1 MGKIRDYS
9 KLASDIL
16 RETGGEANLIGF
28 TRCATRLRLVLKE
41 VPAHAIEKV
50 KELAGVI
57 TVVVSGGQFQVVI
70 GTHVADVY
78 DALAA
83 IVDPDKLQNSNEK
96 KRFFDTVIATMS
108 AVFAPI
114 IYVLAAAGILQ
125 GILITVNWFLPSFQQ
140 TGAFSV
146 LNFISWTPFAF
157 LPVFIAVTAAKFF
170 KCNMFI
176 ALFCCCALINPEWAV
191 IAAQIAKGDTVTF
204 FSLPLAQTVYTSSVL
219 PPLFLVLGLSY
230 LERFV
235 ERKLPQI
242 IAPLFTPLIC
252 AVIMVPLTL
261 VLIGPV
267 TSGLANG
274 IAWGYNWLFE
284 TAPALAAAVIG
295 GVWQVIV
302 IFGVHWGITPVV
314 MANFDLHGRDSFQAF
329 QTMAVVGQMAA
340 AFACALKAKQRG
352 FKTVA
357 YSAGLT
363 GVFGIT
369 EPAIYGVTLKL
380 KKPFICGCIG
390 GAIGAIVTS
399 LFGSYYYAYAGL
411 PGLLTIVNAISPEN
425 PMSFIGEVTGV
436 LVTLVVT
443 FVLVFVVGFK
453 EPEAKADE
461 TRAAPGTAGSTGA
474 PGKAAVNGAASASVS
489 QHGNAVNGAA
499 LASAPQPAPAAN
511 SAAPTAVAAL
521 TLMSPAAGKALPLAQ
536 VSDETFSG
544 GLLGDGIAIVPEED
558 IIRAPCDAEVATT
571 VDSHHAV
578 GLLCANGAELL
589 IHVGLDTVKLGGQ
602 YFSTL
607 VKVGDKISAGTPL
620 IQFQRRDV
628 INAGYDITT
637 PFLVINSEEYRMTK
651 YIDHGPIASG
661 APVMAIG

>member
-9 KLASDIL
+9 RLAADIL
-16 RETGGEANLIGF
+16 QETGGETNLISF
-28 TRCATRLRLVLKE
+28 SRCATRLRLVLKE
-41 VPAHAIEKV
+41 TPPGAVEKI
-50 KELAGVI
+50 KALPGVI
-57 TVVVSGGQFQVVI
+57 TVVLSGGQFQVVI

-83 IVDPDKLQNSNEK
+83 IVDPDKLQQSNEK
-96 KRFFDTVIATMS
+96 RRVLDTVIATMS

-125 GILITVNWFLPSFQQ
+125 GILITVNYFLPAFQQ

-157 LPVFIAVTAAKFF
+157 LPVFIAVTASKFF

-176 ALFCCCALINPEWAV
+176 ALFCCCALINPEWATL
-191 IAAQIAKGDTVTF
+191 AAQIAKGEAVTF

-230 LERFV
+230 LERLV
-235 ERKLPQI
+235 NRVLPQVV
-242 IAPLFTPLIC
+242 APLFTPLIC

-274 IAWGYNWLFE
+274 IAMGYNWLFD

-340 AFACALKAKQRG
+340 AFACAIKAKQRG

-357 YSAGLT
+357 WSAGLT

-390 GAIGAIVTS
+390 GAVGAIVTS

-411 PGLLTIVNAISPEN
+411 PGVLTIVNAISPEN
-425 PMSFIGEVTGV
+425 PMSFIGELTGV
-436 LVTLVVT
+436 LVTMAAT
-443 FVLVFVVGFK
+443 FILVFLVGFR
-453 EPEAKADE
+453 EPEAQNE
-461 TRAAPGTAGSTGA
+461 AG
-474 PGKAAVNGAASASVS
+474 GKAAGASVGS
-489 QHGNAVNGAA
+489 AHSEAT
-499 LASAPQPAPAAN
+499 ASSTGTAPAA
-511 SAAPTAVAAL
+511 AGKTL
-521 TLMSPAAGKALPLAQ
+521 TLMSPVAGKTLTLMSPVAGNALPLAS
-536 VSDETFSG
+536 VNDESFAG

-558 IIRAPCDAEVATT
+558 VIVAPCDAEVAST
-571 VDSHHAV
+571 VDSYHAV
-578 GLLCANGAELL
+578 GLVCDNGAEIL
-589 IHVGLDTVKLGGQ
+589 IHVGLDTVNLDGQ
-602 YFSTL
+602 HFSTL
-607 VKVGDKISAGTPL
+607 VQVGDRVTAGTPL
-620 IQFQRRDV
+620 IRFQRSAIV
-628 INAGYDITT
+628 ASGYDITT
-637 PFLVINSEEYRMTK
+637 PFLVMNSDEYRMTK
-651 YIDHGPIASG
+651 CVNDGPVDSG
-661 APVMAIG
+661 APVMTVS

>member
-9 KLASDIL
+9 RLAADIL
-16 RETGGEANLIGF
+16 QETGGETNLISF
-28 TRCATRLRLVLKE
+28 SRCATRLRLVLKE
-41 VPAHAIEKV
+41 TPPGAVEKI
-50 KELAGVI
+50 KALPGVI
-57 TVVVSGGQFQVVI
+57 TVVLSGGQFQVVI

-83 IVDPDKLQNSNEK
+83 IVDPDKLQQSNEK
-96 KRFFDTVIATMS
+96 RRVLDTVIATMS

-125 GILITVNWFLPSFQQ
+125 GILITVNYFLPAFQQ

-157 LPVFIAVTAAKFF
+157 LPVFIAVTASKFF

-176 ALFCCCALINPEWAV
+176 ALFCCCALINPEWATL
-191 IAAQIAKGDTVTF
+191 AAQIAKGEAVTF

-230 LERFV
+230 LERLV
-235 ERKLPQI
+235 NRVLPQVV
-242 IAPLFTPLIC
+242 APLFTPLIC

-274 IAWGYNWLFE
+274 IAMGYNWLFD

-340 AFACALKAKQRG
+340 AFACAIKAKQRG

-357 YSAGLT
+357 WSAGLT

-390 GAIGAIVTS
+390 GAVGAIVTS

-411 PGLLTIVNAISPEN
+411 PGVLTIVNAISPEN
-425 PMSFIGEVTGV
+425 PMSFIGELTGV
-436 LVTLVVT
+436 LVTMAAT
-443 FVLVFVVGFK
+443 FILVFLVGFR
-453 EPEAKADE
+453 EPEAQNE
-461 TRAAPGTAGSTGA
+461 AG
-474 PGKAAVNGAASASVS
+474 GKAAGASVGS
-489 QHGNAVNGAA
+489 AHSEAT
-499 LASAPQPAPAAN
+499 ASSTGTAPAA
-511 SAAPTAVAAL
+511 AGKTL
-521 TLMSPAAGKALPLAQ
+521 TLMSPVAGNALPLAS
-536 VSDETFSG
+536 VNDESFAG

-558 IIRAPCDAEVATT
+558 VIVAPCDAEVAST

-578 GLLCANGAELL
+578 GLVCDNGAEIL
-589 IHVGLDTVKLGGQ
+589 IHVGLDTVNLGGQ
-602 YFSTL
+602 HFSTL
-607 VKVGDKISAGTPL
+607 VQVGDRVTAGTPL
-620 IQFQRRDV
+620 IRFQRSAIV
-628 INAGYDITT
+628 ASGYDITT
-637 PFLVINSEEYRMTK
+637 PFLVMNSDEYRMTK
-651 YIDHGPIASG
+651 CVNDGPVDSG
-661 APVMAIG
+661 APVMTVS

>member
-9 KLASDIL
+9 QLAADIL
-16 RETGGEANLIGF
+16 KETGGETNLISF
-28 TRCATRLRLVLKE
+28 SRCATRLRLVLKR
-41 VPAHAIEKV
+41 VPAGAMEKV
-50 KELAGVI
+50 KQLPGVI
-57 TVVVSGGQFQVVI
+57 TVVQSGGQFQVVI

-78 DALAA
+78 EALAA
-83 IVDPDKLQNSNEK
+83 IVDPDKLQSGGEK
-96 KRFFDTVIATMS
+96 RRFLDTVIATMS

-125 GILITVNWFLPSFQQ
+125 GILITVNYFLPSFQQ

-191 IAAQIAKGDTVTF
+191 IAAQIAKGDAVTF

-230 LERFV
+230 LERAV
-235 ERKLPQI
+235 ERLLPQVV
-242 IAPLFTPLIC
+242 APLFTPLIC
-252 AVIMVPLTL
+252 AIIMVPLTL

-274 IAWGYNWLFE
+274 IAMGYNWLFE

-390 GAIGAIVTS
+390 GAVGAIVTS

-436 LVTLVVT
+436 AVTLVVT
-443 FVLVFVVGFK
+443 FALVFLVGFK
-453 EPEAKADE
+453 EP
-461 TRAAPGTAGSTGA
+461 AGEQQGGGA
-474 PGKAAVNGAASASVS
+474 SGPSAAASVPPS
-489 QHGNAVNGAA
+489 G
-499 LASAPQPAPAAN
+499 
-511 SAAPTAVAAL
+511 SAAPSSTLSSVAALSSEAPASATAEKGVPAL
-521 TLMSPAAGKALPLAQ
+521 TLMSPVAGNALPLAN
-536 VSDETFSG
+536 VSDETFAG
-544 GLLGDGIAIVPEED
+544 GLLGDGIAIVPEGD
-558 IIRAPCDAEVATT
+558 VIVAPCDAEVATT
-571 VDSHHAV
+571 VESHHAV

-602 YFSTL
+602 HFSTL
-607 VKVGDKISAGTPL
+607 VKVGDKVTAGTPL
-620 IQFQRRDV
+620 IKFQRQAV
-628 INAGYDITT
+628 IASGYDITT
-637 PFLVINSEEYRMTK
+637 PFLVINSDDYQMTK
-651 YIDHGPIASG
+651 YIDNGPVASG
-661 APVMAIG
+661 APVMAVS

>member
-9 KLASDIL
+9 KLASEIL
-16 RETGGEANLIGF
+16 NETGGETNLIGF
-28 TRCATRLRLVLKE
+28 TRCATRLRLVLKD
-41 VPAHAIEKV
+41 VPAGAVEKV
-50 KELAGVI
+50 KQLPGVI
-57 TVVVSGGQFQVVI
+57 TVVLSGGQFQVVI

-83 IVDPDKLQNSNEK
+83 IVDPDKLQNSSEK
-96 KRFFDTVIATMS
+96 RRFLDTVIATMS

-157 LPVFIAVTAAKFF
+157 LPVFIAVTASKFF

-176 ALFCCCALINPEWAV
+176 ALFCCCALINPDWAV

-204 FSLPLAQTVYTSSVL
+204 FSLPLAETVYTSSVL
-219 PPLFLVLGLSY
+219 PPLFLVLGLAY

-235 ERKLPQI
+235 ERGLPQVV
-242 IAPLFTPLIC
+242 APLFTPLIC

-274 IAWGYNWLFE
+274 IAWGYNWLFD

-390 GAIGAIVTS
+390 GAVGAIVTS

-436 LVTLVVT
+436 LVTMAVT
-443 FVLVFVVGFK
+443 FILVFLVGFK

-461 TRAAPGTAGSTGA
+461 TRAAPG
-474 PGKAAVNGAASASVS
+474 PAASAAASGTASQNAASGTASQNAAGPHAAVS
-489 QHGNAVNGAA
+489 TPAT
-499 LASAPQPAPAAN
+499 LERASAN
-511 SAAPTAVAAL
+511 VTSAL
-521 TLMSPAAGKALPLAQ
+521 MLMSPVAGKALPLAE
-536 VSDETFSG
+536 VRDEIFSG
-544 GLLGDGIAIVPEED
+544 GLLGDGIAIVPEEET
-558 IIRAPCDAEVATT
+558 IVAPCDAEVAST

-602 YFSTL
+602 HFSTL
-607 VKVGDKISAGTPL
+607 VSVGDKVTAGTPL
-620 IQFQRRDV
+620 IRFQRQD
-628 INAGYDITT
+628 IIAAGYDITT
-637 PFLVINSEEYRMTK
+637 PFLVINGEDYQLTK
-651 YIDHGPIASG
+651 YLHNGPVVSG
-661 APVMAIG
+661 APVMALS

>member
-9 KLASDIL
+9 RLAADIL
-16 RETGGEANLIGF
+16 QGTGGETNLISF
-28 TRCATRLRLVLKE
+28 SRCATRLRLVLKE
-41 VPAHAIEKV
+41 TPPGAVEKI
-50 KELAGVI
+50 KALPGVI
-57 TVVVSGGQFQVVI
+57 TVVLSGGQFQVVI

-83 IVDPDKLQNSNEK
+83 IVDPDKLQQSNEK
-96 KRFFDTVIATMS
+96 RRVLDTVIATMS

-125 GILITVNWFLPSFQQ
+125 GILITVNYFLPAFQQ

-157 LPVFIAVTAAKFF
+157 LPVFIAVTASKFF

-176 ALFCCCALINPEWAV
+176 ALFCCCALINPEWATL
-191 IAAQIAKGDTVTF
+191 AAQIAKGEAVTF

-230 LERFV
+230 LERLV
-235 ERKLPQI
+235 NRVLPQVV
-242 IAPLFTPLIC
+242 APLFTPLIC

-274 IAWGYNWLFE
+274 IAMGYNWLFD

-340 AFACALKAKQRG
+340 AFACAIKAKQRG

-357 YSAGLT
+357 WSAGLT

-390 GAIGAIVTS
+390 GAVGAIVTS

-411 PGLLTIVNAISPEN
+411 PGVLTIVNAISPEN
-425 PMSFIGEVTGV
+425 PMSFIGELTGV
-436 LVTLVVT
+436 LVTMAAT
-443 FVLVFVVGFK
+443 FILVFLVGFR
-453 EPEAKADE
+453 EPEAQNE
-461 TRAAPGTAGSTGA
+461 AG
-474 PGKAAVNGAASASVS
+474 GKAAGASIGS
-489 QHGNAVNGAA
+489 
-499 LASAPQPAPAAN
+499 AN
-511 SAAPTAVAAL
+511 SEATASSTGTAPVAAGKTL
-521 TLMSPAAGKALPLAQ
+521 TLMSPVAGNALPLAS
-536 VSDETFSG
+536 VNDESFAG

-558 IIRAPCDAEVATT
+558 VIVAPCDAEVAST

-578 GLLCANGAELL
+578 GLVCDNGAEIL
-589 IHVGLDTVKLGGQ
+589 IHVRLDTVNLGGQ
-602 YFSTL
+602 HFSTL
-607 VKVGDKISAGTPL
+607 VQVGDRVTAGTPL
-620 IQFQRRDV
+620 IRFQRSAIV
-628 INAGYDITT
+628 ASGYDITT
-637 PFLVINSEEYRMTK
+637 PFLVMNSDEYRMTK
-651 YIDHGPIASG
+651 CVNDGPVASG
-661 APVMAIG
+661 APVMTVS

>member
-9 KLASDIL
+9 RLAADIL
-16 RETGGEANLIGF
+16 QETGGETNLISF
-28 TRCATRLRLVLKE
+28 SRCATRLRLVLKE
-41 VPAHAIEKV
+41 TPPGAVEKI
-50 KELAGVI
+50 KALPGVI
-57 TVVVSGGQFQVVI
+57 TVVLSGGQFQVVI

-83 IVDPDKLQNSNEK
+83 IVDPDKLQQSNEK
-96 KRFFDTVIATMS
+96 RRVLDTVIATMS

-125 GILITVNWFLPSFQQ
+125 GILITVNYFLPAFQQ

-157 LPVFIAVTAAKFF
+157 LPVFIAVTASKFF

-176 ALFCCCALINPEWAV
+176 ALFCCCALINPEWATL
-191 IAAQIAKGDTVTF
+191 AAQIAKGEAVTF

-230 LERFV
+230 LERLV
-235 ERKLPQI
+235 NRVLPQVV
-242 IAPLFTPLIC
+242 APLFTPLIC

-274 IAWGYNWLFE
+274 IAMGYNWLFD

-340 AFACALKAKQRG
+340 AFACAIKAKQRG

-357 YSAGLT
+357 WSAGLT

-390 GAIGAIVTS
+390 GAVGAIVTS

-411 PGLLTIVNAISPEN
+411 PGVLTIVNAISPEN
-425 PMSFIGEVTGV
+425 PMSFIGELTGV
-436 LVTLVVT
+436 LVTMAAT
-443 FVLVFVVGFK
+443 FILVFLVGFR
-453 EPEAKADE
+453 EPEAQNE
-461 TRAAPGTAGSTGA
+461 AG
-474 PGKAAVNGAASASVS
+474 GKAAGASVGS
-489 QHGNAVNGAA
+489 AHSEAT
-499 LASAPQPAPAAN
+499 ASSTGTAPAA
-511 SAAPTAVAAL
+511 AGKTL
-521 TLMSPAAGKALPLAQ
+521 ILMSPVAGNALPLAS
-536 VSDETFSG
+536 VNDESFAG

-558 IIRAPCDAEVATT
+558 VIVAPCDAEVAST

-578 GLLCANGAELL
+578 GLVCDNGAEIL
-589 IHVGLDTVKLGGQ
+589 IHVGLDTVNLGGQ
-602 YFSTL
+602 HFSTL
-607 VKVGDKISAGTPL
+607 VQVGDRVTAGTPL
-620 IQFQRRDV
+620 IRFQRSAIV
-628 INAGYDITT
+628 ASGYDITT
-637 PFLVINSEEYRMTK
+637 PFLVMNSDEYRMTK
-651 YIDHGPIASG
+651 CVNDGPVASG
-661 APVMAIG
+661 APVMTVS

>member
-9 KLASDIL
+9 QLAADIL
-16 RETGGEANLIGF
+16 KETGGETNLISF
-28 TRCATRLRLVLKE
+28 SRCATRLRLVLKR
-41 VPAHAIEKV
+41 VPAGAMEKV
-50 KELAGVI
+50 KQLPGVI
-57 TVVVSGGQFQVVI
+57 TVVQSGGQFQVVI

-78 DALAA
+78 EALAA
-83 IVDPDKLQNSNEK
+83 IVDPDKLQSGGEK
-96 KRFFDTVIATMS
+96 RRFLDTVIATMS

-125 GILITVNWFLPSFQQ
+125 GILITVNYFLPSFQQ

-191 IAAQIAKGDTVTF
+191 IAAQIAKGDAVTF

-230 LERFV
+230 LERAV
-235 ERKLPQI
+235 ERLLPQVV
-242 IAPLFTPLIC
+242 APLFTPLIC
-252 AVIMVPLTL
+252 AIIMVPLTL

-267 TSGLANG
+267 TSSLANG
-274 IAWGYNWLFE
+274 IAMGYNWLFE

-390 GAIGAIVTS
+390 GAVGAIITS

-436 LVTLVVT
+436 AVTLVVT
-443 FVLVFVVGFK
+443 FALVFLVGFK
-453 EPEAKADE
+453 EPAGEQQGGDASGPSAAGSVPPSSS
-461 TRAAPGTAGSTGA
+461 AAPSSTLSSV
-474 PGKAAVNGAASASVS
+474 AALSSAASASTTVEK
-489 QHGNAVNGAA
+489 GV
-499 LASAPQPAPAAN
+499 P
-511 SAAPTAVAAL
+511 AL
-521 TLMSPAAGKALPLAQ
+521 TLMSPVAGNALPLAN
-536 VSDETFSG
+536 VSDETFAG
-544 GLLGDGIAIVPEED
+544 GLLGDGIAIVPEGD
-558 IIRAPCDAEVATT
+558 VIVAPCDAEVATT
-571 VDSHHAV
+571 VESHHAV

-602 YFSTL
+602 HFSTL
-607 VKVGDKISAGTPL
+607 VKVGDKVTAGTPL
-620 IQFQRRDV
+620 IKFQRQAV
-628 INAGYDITT
+628 IASGYDITT
-637 PFLVINSEEYRMTK
+637 PFLVINSDDYQMTK
-651 YIDHGPIASG
+651 YIVNGPVASG
-661 APVMAIG
+661 APVMAVS

>member
-9 KLASDIL
+9 RLAADIL
-16 RETGGEANLIGF
+16 QETGGETNLISF
-28 TRCATRLRLVLKE
+28 SRCATRLRLVLKE
-41 VPAHAIEKV
+41 TPPGAVEKI
-50 KELAGVI
+50 KALPGVI
-57 TVVVSGGQFQVVI
+57 TVVLSGGQVQVVI

-83 IVDPDKLQNSNEK
+83 IVDPDKLQQSNEK
-96 KRFFDTVIATMS
+96 RRVLDTVIATMS

-125 GILITVNWFLPSFQQ
+125 GILITVNYFLPAFQQ

-157 LPVFIAVTAAKFF
+157 LPVFIAVTASKFF

-176 ALFCCCALINPEWAV
+176 ALFCCCALINPEWATL
-191 IAAQIAKGDTVTF
+191 AAQIAKGEAVTF

-230 LERFV
+230 LERLV
-235 ERKLPQI
+235 NRVLPQVV
-242 IAPLFTPLIC
+242 APLFTPLIC

-274 IAWGYNWLFE
+274 IAMGYNWLFD

-340 AFACALKAKQRG
+340 AFACAIKAKQRG

-357 YSAGLT
+357 WSAGLT

-390 GAIGAIVTS
+390 GAVGAIVTS

-411 PGLLTIVNAISPEN
+411 PGVLTIVNAISPEN
-425 PMSFIGEVTGV
+425 PMSFIGELTGV
-436 LVTLVVT
+436 LVTMAAT
-443 FVLVFVVGFK
+443 FILVFLVGFR
-453 EPEAKADE
+453 EPEAQNE
-461 TRAAPGTAGSTGA
+461 AG
-474 PGKAAVNGAASASVS
+474 GKAAGASVGS
-489 QHGNAVNGAA
+489 AHSEAT
-499 LASAPQPAPAAN
+499 ASSTGTAPAA
-511 SAAPTAVAAL
+511 AGKTL
-521 TLMSPAAGKALPLAQ
+521 TLMSPVAGNALPLAS
-536 VSDETFSG
+536 VNDESFAG
-544 GLLGDGIAIVPEED
+544 GLLGDSIAIVPEED
-558 IIRAPCDAEVATT
+558 VIVAPCDAEVAST

-578 GLLCANGAELL
+578 GLVCDNGAEIL
-589 IHVGLDTVKLGGQ
+589 IHVGLDTVNLGGQ
-602 YFSTL
+602 HFSTL
-607 VKVGDKISAGTPL
+607 VQVGDRVTAGTPL
-620 IQFQRRDV
+620 IRFQRSAIV
-628 INAGYDITT
+628 ASGYDITT
-637 PFLVINSEEYRMTK
+637 PFLVMNSDGYRMTK
-651 YIDHGPIASG
+651 CVNDGPVASG
-661 APVMAIG
+661 APVMTVS

>member
-9 KLASDIL
+9 RLASDIL
-16 RETGGEANLIGF
+16 KETGGETNLIGF
-28 TRCATRLRLVLKE
+28 SRCATRLRLVLKE
-41 VPAHAIEKV
+41 VPAGAVENV
-50 KELAGVI
+50 KQLPGVI
-57 TVVVSGGQFQVVI
+57 TVVLSGGQFQVVI
-70 GTHVADVY
+70 GTHVADVH
-78 DALAA
+78 DALVA
-83 IVDPDKLQNSNEK
+83 IVDPDKLQSGGEK
-96 KRFFDTVIATMS
+96 RRFFDTVIATMS

-125 GILITVNWFLPSFQQ
+125 GILITVNYFLPSFQQ
-140 TGAFSV
+140 TGGFSV

-176 ALFCCCALINPEWAV
+176 ALFCCCALINPDWATL
-191 IAAQIAKGDTVTF
+191 AAQIAKGDAITF

-235 ERKLPQI
+235 DRVLPQV

-274 IAWGYNWLFE
+274 IAMGYNWLFE

-329 QTMAVVGQMAA
+329 QTMAVVGQMTA

-390 GAIGAIVTS
+390 GAVGAIVTS

-436 LVTLVVT
+436 LVTMAVT
-443 FVLVFVVGFK
+443 FILVFVVGFK
-453 EPEAKADE
+453 EPEVKAE
-461 TRAAPGTAGSTGA
+461 APRGAAPATPDAA
-474 PGKAAVNGAASASVS
+474 PSKATSSAASPTV
-489 QHGNAVNGAA
+489 
-499 LASAPQPAPAAN
+499 
-511 SAAPTAVAAL
+511 AAPVAASAL
-521 TLMSPAAGKALPLAQ
+521 TLMSPVAGKALPLAE

-558 IIRAPCDAEVATT
+558 IIVSPCDAEVAST

-589 IHVGLDTVKLGGQ
+589 IHVGLDTVKLGGKH
-602 YFSTL
+602 FSTL
-607 VKVGDKISAGTPL
+607 VKVGDNVTAGQPL
-620 IQFQRRDV
+620 ISFQRSEV
-628 INAGYDITT
+628 IASGYDITT
-637 PFLVINSEEYRMTK
+637 PFLVINSDEYQMTK
-651 YIDHGPIASG
+651 YIHNGPVASG
-661 APVMAIG
+661 APVMAVS

>member
-9 KLASDIL
+9 RLAADIL
-16 RETGGEANLIGF
+16 QETGGETNLISF
-28 TRCATRLRLVLKE
+28 SRCATRLRLVLKE
-41 VPAHAIEKV
+41 PPPGAVEKI
-50 KELAGVI
+50 KALPGVI
-57 TVVVSGGQFQVVI
+57 TVVLSGGQFQVVI

-83 IVDPDKLQNSNEK
+83 IVDPDKLQQSNEK
-96 KRFFDTVIATMS
+96 RRVLDTVIATMS

-125 GILITVNWFLPSFQQ
+125 GILITVNYFLPAFQQ

-157 LPVFIAVTAAKFF
+157 LPVFIAVTASKFF

-176 ALFCCCALINPEWAV
+176 ALFCCCALINPEWATL
-191 IAAQIAKGDTVTF
+191 AAQIAKGEAVTF

-230 LERFV
+230 LERLV
-235 ERKLPQI
+235 NRVLPQVV
-242 IAPLFTPLIC
+242 APLFTPLIC

-274 IAWGYNWLFE
+274 IAMGYNWLFD

-340 AFACALKAKQRG
+340 AFACAIKAKQRG

-357 YSAGLT
+357 WSAGLT

-390 GAIGAIVTS
+390 GAVGAIVTS

-411 PGLLTIVNAISPEN
+411 PGVLTIVNAISPEN
-425 PMSFIGEVTGV
+425 PMSFIGELTGV
-436 LVTLVVT
+436 LVTMAAT
-443 FVLVFVVGFK
+443 FILVFLVGFR
-453 EPEAKADE
+453 EPEAQNE
-461 TRAAPGTAGSTGA
+461 AG
-474 PGKAAVNGAASASVS
+474 GKAAGASVGS
-489 QHGNAVNGAA
+489 AHSEAT
-499 LASAPQPAPAAN
+499 ASSTGTAPAA
-511 SAAPTAVAAL
+511 AGKTL
-521 TLMSPAAGKALPLAQ
+521 TLMSPVAGNALPLAS
-536 VSDETFSG
+536 VNDESFAG

-558 IIRAPCDAEVATT
+558 VIVAPCDAEVAST

-578 GLLCANGAELL
+578 GLVCDNGAEIL
-589 IHVGLDTVKLGGQ
+589 IHVGLDTVNLDGQ
-602 YFSTL
+602 HFSTL
-607 VKVGDKISAGTPL
+607 VQVGDRVTAGTPL
-620 IQFQRRDV
+620 IRFQRSAIV
-628 INAGYDITT
+628 ASGYDITT
-637 PFLVINSEEYRMTK
+637 PFLVMNSDEYRMTK
-651 YIDHGPIASG
+651 CVNDGPVDSG
-661 APVMAIG
+661 APVMTVS

>member
-9 KLASDIL
+9 RLAADIL
-16 RETGGEANLIGF
+16 QETGGETNLISF
-28 TRCATRLRLVLKE
+28 SRCATRLRLVLKE
-41 VPAHAIEKV
+41 PPPGAVEKI
-50 KELAGVI
+50 KALPGVI
-57 TVVVSGGQFQVVI
+57 TVVLSGGQFQVVI

-83 IVDPDKLQNSNEK
+83 IVDPDKLQQSNEK
-96 KRFFDTVIATMS
+96 RRVLDTVIATMS

-125 GILITVNWFLPSFQQ
+125 GILITVNYFLPAFQQ

-157 LPVFIAVTAAKFF
+157 LPVFIAVTASKFF

-176 ALFCCCALINPEWAV
+176 ALFCCCALINPEWATL
-191 IAAQIAKGDTVTF
+191 AAQIAKGEAVTF

-230 LERFV
+230 LERLV
-235 ERKLPQI
+235 NRVLPQVV
-242 IAPLFTPLIC
+242 APLFTPLIC

-274 IAWGYNWLFE
+274 IAMGYNWLFD

-340 AFACALKAKQRG
+340 AFACAIKAKQRG

-357 YSAGLT
+357 WSAGLT

-390 GAIGAIVTS
+390 GAVGAIVTS

-411 PGLLTIVNAISPEN
+411 PGVLTIVNAISPEN
-425 PMSFIGEVTGV
+425 PMSFIGELTGV
-436 LVTLVVT
+436 LVTMAAT
-443 FVLVFVVGFK
+443 FILVFLVGFR
-453 EPEAKADE
+453 EPEAQNE
-461 TRAAPGTAGSTGA
+461 AG
-474 PGKAAVNGAASASVS
+474 GKAAGASVGS
-489 QHGNAVNGAA
+489 AHSEAT
-499 LASAPQPAPAAN
+499 ASSTGTAPAA
-511 SAAPTAVAAL
+511 
-521 TLMSPAAGKALPLAQ
+521 AGNALPLAS
-536 VSDETFSG
+536 VNDESFAG

-558 IIRAPCDAEVATT
+558 VIVAPCDAEVAST

-578 GLLCANGAELL
+578 GLVCDNGAEIL
-589 IHVGLDTVKLGGQ
+589 IHVGLDTVNLGGQ
-602 YFSTL
+602 HFSTL
-607 VKVGDKISAGTPL
+607 VQVGDRVTAGTPL
-620 IQFQRRDV
+620 IRFQRSAIV
-628 INAGYDITT
+628 ASGYDITT
-637 PFLVINSEEYRMTK
+637 PFLVMNSDEYRMTK
-651 YIDHGPIASG
+651 CVNDGPVASG
-661 APVMAIG
+661 APVMTVS

>member
-9 KLASDIL
+9 RLAADIL
-16 RETGGEANLIGF
+16 QETGGETNLISF
-28 TRCATRLRLVLKE
+28 SRCATCLRLVLKE
-41 VPAHAIEKV
+41 TPPGAVEKI
-50 KELAGVI
+50 KALPGVI
-57 TVVVSGGQFQVVI
+57 TVVLSGGQFQVVI

-83 IVDPDKLQNSNEK
+83 IVDPDKLQQSNEK
-96 KRFFDTVIATMS
+96 RRVLDTVIATMS

-125 GILITVNWFLPSFQQ
+125 GILITVNYFLPAFQQ

-157 LPVFIAVTAAKFF
+157 LPVFIAVTASKFF

-176 ALFCCCALINPEWAV
+176 ALFCCCALINPEWATL
-191 IAAQIAKGDTVTF
+191 AAQIAKGEAVTF

-230 LERFV
+230 LERLV
-235 ERKLPQI
+235 NRVLPQVV
-242 IAPLFTPLIC
+242 APLFTPLIC

-274 IAWGYNWLFE
+274 IAMGYNWLFD

-340 AFACALKAKQRG
+340 AFACAIKAKQRG

-357 YSAGLT
+357 WSAGLT

-390 GAIGAIVTS
+390 GAVGAIVTS

-411 PGLLTIVNAISPEN
+411 PGVLTIVNAISPEN
-425 PMSFIGEVTGV
+425 PMSFIGELTGV
-436 LVTLVVT
+436 LVTMAAT
-443 FVLVFVVGFK
+443 FILVFLVGFR
-453 EPEAKADE
+453 EPEAQNE
-461 TRAAPGTAGSTGA
+461 AG
-474 PGKAAVNGAASASVS
+474 GKAAGASVGS
-489 QHGNAVNGAA
+489 AHSEAT
-499 LASAPQPAPAAN
+499 ASSTGTAPAA
-511 SAAPTAVAAL
+511 AGKTL
-521 TLMSPAAGKALPLAQ
+521 TLMSPVAGNALPLAS
-536 VSDETFSG
+536 VNDESFAG

-558 IIRAPCDAEVATT
+558 VIVAPCDAEVAST

-578 GLLCANGAELL
+578 GLVCDNGAEIL
-589 IHVGLDTVKLGGQ
+589 IHVGLDTVNLGGQ
-602 YFSTL
+602 HFSTL
-607 VKVGDKISAGTPL
+607 VQVGDRVTAGTPL
-620 IQFQRRDV
+620 IRFQRSAIV
-628 INAGYDITT
+628 ASGYDITT
-637 PFLVINSEEYRMTK
+637 PFLVMNSDEYRMTK
-651 YIDHGPIASG
+651 CVNDGPVASG
-661 APVMAIG
+661 APVMTVS

>member
-9 KLASDIL
+9 RLAADIL
-16 RETGGEANLIGF
+16 QETGGETNLISF
-28 TRCATRLRLVLKE
+28 SRCATRLRLVLKE
-41 VPAHAIEKV
+41 TPPGAVEKI
-50 KELAGVI
+50 KALPGVI
-57 TVVVSGGQFQVVI
+57 TVVLSGGQFQVVI

-83 IVDPDKLQNSNEK
+83 IVDPDKLQQSNEK
-96 KRFFDTVIATMS
+96 RRVLDTVIATMS

-125 GILITVNWFLPSFQQ
+125 GILITVNYFLPAFQQ

-157 LPVFIAVTAAKFF
+157 LPVFIAVTASKFF

-176 ALFCCCALINPEWAV
+176 ALFCCCALINPEWATL
-191 IAAQIAKGDTVTF
+191 AAQIAKGEAVTF

-230 LERFV
+230 LERLV
-235 ERKLPQI
+235 NRVLPQVV
-242 IAPLFTPLIC
+242 APLFTPLIC

-274 IAWGYNWLFE
+274 IAMGYNWLFD

-340 AFACALKAKQRG
+340 AFACAIKAKQRG

-357 YSAGLT
+357 WSAGLT

-390 GAIGAIVTS
+390 GAVGAIVTS

-411 PGLLTIVNAISPEN
+411 PGVLTIVNAISPEN
-425 PMSFIGEVTGV
+425 PMSFIGELTGV
-436 LVTLVVT
+436 LVTMAAT
-443 FVLVFVVGFK
+443 FILVFLVGFR
-453 EPEAKADE
+453 EPEAQNE
-461 TRAAPGTAGSTGA
+461 AG
-474 PGKAAVNGAASASVS
+474 GKAAGASVGS
-489 QHGNAVNGAA
+489 AHSEAT
-499 LASAPQPAPAAN
+499 ASSTGTAPAA
-511 SAAPTAVAAL
+511 AGKTL
-521 TLMSPAAGKALPLAQ
+521 TLMSPVAGNALPLAS
-536 VSDETFSG
+536 VNDESFAG

-558 IIRAPCDAEVATT
+558 VIVAPCDAEVAST

-578 GLLCANGAELL
+578 GLVCDNGAEIL
-589 IHVGLDTVKLGGQ
+589 IHVGLDTVNLDGQ
-602 YFSTL
+602 HFSTL
-607 VKVGDKISAGTPL
+607 VQVGDRVTAGTPL
-620 IQFQRRDV
+620 IRFQRSAIV
-628 INAGYDITT
+628 ASGYDITT
-637 PFLVINSEEYRMTK
+637 PFLVMNSDEYRMTK
-651 YIDHGPIASG
+651 CVNDGPVASG
-661 APVMAIG
+661 APVMTVS

>member
-1 MGKIRDYS
+1 MTMGKIRDYS
-9 KLASDIL
+9 RLASDIL
-16 RETGGEANLIGF
+16 QETGGETNLIGF
-28 TRCATRLRLVLKE
+28 SRCATRLRLVLKE
-41 VPAHAIEKV
+41 VPAGAVENIKQ
-50 KELAGVI
+50 LPGVI
-57 TVVVSGGQFQVVI
+57 TVVLSGGQFQVVI

-83 IVDPDKLQNSNEK
+83 IVDTDKLQSGGEK
-96 KRFFDTVIATMS
+96 RRFFDTVIATMS

-125 GILITVNWFLPSFQQ
+125 GILITVTWFLPSFQQ

-176 ALFCCCALINPEWAV
+176 ALFCCCALINPDWAV
-191 IAAQIAKGDTVTF
+191 IAAQIAKGNAVTF
-204 FSLPLAQTVYTSSVL
+204 FSLPLAETVYTSSVL

-235 ERKLPQI
+235 ERVLPQV

-252 AVIMVPLTL
+252 VVIMVPLTL
-261 VLIGPV
+261 VLIGPL

-274 IAWGYNWLFE
+274 IAMGYNWLFE

-329 QTMAVVGQMAA
+329 QTMAVVGQMTA

-390 GAIGAIVTS
+390 GAVGAIVTS

-425 PMSFIGEVTGV
+425 PLSFIGEVTGV

-443 FVLVFVVGFK
+443 FILVFVVGFK
-453 EPEAKADE
+453 EPEAKSDE
-461 TRAAPGTAGSTGA
+461 SRGA
-474 PGKAAVNGAASASVS
+474 
-489 QHGNAVNGAA
+489 
-499 LASAPQPAPAAN
+499 APAAPASPA
-511 SAAPTAVAAL
+511 SAARTVTASPVATSASTL
-521 TLMSPAAGKALPLAQ
+521 TLMSPVAGNALPLAE

-544 GLLGDGIAIVPEED
+544 GLLGDGIAIIPEED
-558 IIRAPCDAEVATT
+558 VIVSPCDAEVAST

-589 IHVGLDTVKLGGQ
+589 IHVGLDTVKLGGKH
-602 YFSTL
+602 FSTL
-607 VKVGDKISAGTPL
+607 VKIGDRVSAGTPL
-620 IQFQRRDV
+620 IKFQRSDV
-628 INAGYDITT
+628 IASGYDITT
-637 PFLVINSEEYRMTK
+637 PFLVINSEDYQMTK
-651 YIDHGPIASG
+651 YIHNGPVASG
-661 APVMAIG
+661 APVMAVS

>member
-9 KLASDIL
+9 RLASDIL
-16 RETGGEANLIGF
+16 QETGGETNLIGF
-28 TRCATRLRLVLKE
+28 SRCATRLRLVLKE
-41 VPAHAIEKV
+41 VPAGAVENIKQ
-50 KELAGVI
+50 LPGVI
-57 TVVVSGGQFQVVI
+57 TVVLSGGQFQVVI

-83 IVDPDKLQNSNEK
+83 IVDTDKLQSGGEK
-96 KRFFDTVIATMS
+96 RRFFDTVIATMS

-125 GILITVNWFLPSFQQ
+125 GILITVTWFLPSFQQ

-176 ALFCCCALINPEWAV
+176 ALFCCCALINPDWAV
-191 IAAQIAKGDTVTF
+191 IAAQIAKGNAVTF
-204 FSLPLAQTVYTSSVL
+204 FSLPLAETVYTSSVL

-235 ERKLPQI
+235 ERVLPQV

-252 AVIMVPLTL
+252 VVIMVPLTL
-261 VLIGPV
+261 VLIGPL

-274 IAWGYNWLFE
+274 IAMGYNWLFE

-329 QTMAVVGQMAA
+329 QTMAVVGQMTA

-390 GAIGAIVTS
+390 GAVGAIVTS

-425 PMSFIGEVTGV
+425 PLSFIGEVTGV

-443 FVLVFVVGFK
+443 FILVFVVGFK
-453 EPEAKADE
+453 EPEAKSDE
-461 TRAAPGTAGSTGA
+461 SRGA
-474 PGKAAVNGAASASVS
+474 
-489 QHGNAVNGAA
+489 
-499 LASAPQPAPAAN
+499 APAAPASPA
-511 SAAPTAVAAL
+511 SAARTVTASPVATSASTL
-521 TLMSPAAGKALPLAQ
+521 TLMSPVAGNALPLAE

-544 GLLGDGIAIVPEED
+544 GLLGDGIAIIPEED
-558 IIRAPCDAEVATT
+558 VIVSPCDAEVAST

-589 IHVGLDTVKLGGQ
+589 IHVGLDTVKLGGKH
-602 YFSTL
+602 FSTL
-607 VKVGDKISAGTPL
+607 VKIGDRVSAGTPL
-620 IQFQRRDV
+620 IKFQRSDV
-628 INAGYDITT
+628 IASGYDITT
-637 PFLVINSEEYRMTK
+637 PFLVINSEDYQMTK
-651 YIDHGPIASG
+651 YIHNGPVASG
-661 APVMAIG
+661 APVMAVS